1 MLDLLWND
9 MIQIEL
15 SSDASDG
22 MIYNEDQYDIP
33 VTVNPASFTNI
44 FIDHPEWEESGMAES
59 RRFFSDSRTLEGPD
73 VAKTWNLT
81 GQLLGN
87 IISDSLILYWSID
100 NLDLLSSHDIT
111 LVVGGGQETIDMR
124 AVESVVID
132 KEYFTNMQ
140 ITIGPLID
148 SGSCEAQGLVACEDG
163 ACVMSYED
171 CVDLS
176 NGSIP
181 VEFSLSR
188 PYPNPFN
195 PSVSLDFSISETQIV
210 DINIYNLNGEQ
221 VENIM
226 SGMHAVGH
234 YSISW
239 DASSYP
245 TGVYFIQFSSKES
258 IKTMKVML
266 IK

>member
-1 MLDLLWND
+1 
-9 MIQIEL
+9 
-15 SSDASDG
+15 
-22 MIYNEDQYDIP
+22 
-33 VTVNPASFTNI
+33 
-44 FIDHPEWEESGMAES
+44 
-59 RRFFSDSRTLEGPD
+59 

-87 IISDSLILYWSID
+87 VISDSLVLYWNMN
-100 NLDLLSSHDIT
+100 NLDLLTSHDIT
-111 LVVGGGQETIDMR
+111 LVVGAGQGIIDMR
-124 AVESVVID
+124 DRNSVVID
-132 KEYFTNMQ
+132 KEYFENMQ

-148 SGSCEAQGLVACEDG
+148 SGSCEAQGLVECEDG
-163 ACVMSYED
+163 TCVMLYED

-181 VEFSLSR
+181 IDFSLSR

-226 SGMHAVGH
+226 SGMHTVGH

-258 IKTMKVML
+258 VKTMKVML